1 MLILC
6 NNQFYRL
13 DLINKNIKAL
23 RKLKSIKSQSD
34 FGKMIGVPAHNIN
47 KYEHNVI
54 PKPEVLRSI
63 AEVFKINLHLFIT
76 KELSEANFEEF
87 QIEFNTEVKLES
99 LLNEGTTE
107 YQIKRGD
114 LDRFTT
120 LFADKLKRL
129 EEDGL
134 NEIDRK
140 KIFSDLRAI
149 FLAFNKKLAEFYI
162 MQDNLAAIIGDR
174 KPNQP

>member
-1 MLILC
+1 M
-6 NNQFYRL
+6 
-13 DLINKNIKAL
+13 
-23 RKLKSIKSQSD
+23 
-34 FGKMIGVPAHNIN
+34 
-47 KYEHNVI
+47 I
-54 PKPEVLRSI
+54 PKPEVLRAI
-63 AEVFKINLHLFIT
+63 AEKFKINLHLFIT
-76 KELSEANFEEF
+76 KELTESNFEEF
-87 QIEFNTEVKLES
+87 QIEFNTEVKLEN
-99 LLNEGTTE
+99 LLNEGTVE

-129 EEDGL
+129 EEDTL
-134 NEIDRK
+134 NEVDRA

-162 MQDNLAAIIGDR
+162 MQDHLAEIIGDR